1 MTSEL
6 SPARQRLAE
15 LQKTK
20 GAAVAKMTA
29 LQSQI
34 GKLDEIIAAI
44 SPARAALD
52 AADHEHKAALSR
64 WAKGEDAAQPRTS
77 RRRRASLVDALAQ
90 AELDASAA
98 VAARAEL
105 STTLVVYGKK
115 VRADQVDA
123 EKLAKVLV
131 VEEMRKL
138 LHEVISS
145 RAVADALAQRFAG
158 ARAEILRGIG
168 FGDTRFGEAQNA
180 LEKFERQLHEADAP
194 AKIEPN
200 GDEWRRF
207 TSALMSDA
215 TVSFED
221 AQETVLAPLPATQAA
236 LDSLTAIAR
245 GVESL
250 ATNSVGSW

>member
-98 VAARAEL
+98 VAAR
-105 STTLVVYGKK
+105 
-115 VRADQVDA
+115 
-123 EKLAKVLV
+123 
-131 VEEMRKL
+131 
-138 LHEVISS
+138 VIRS
-145 RAVADALAQRFAG
+145 RVS
-158 ARAEILRGIG
+158 
-168 FGDTRFGEAQNA
+168 AQN
-180 LEKFERQLHEADAP
+180 
-194 AKIEPN
+194 
-200 GDEWRRF
+200 
-207 TSALMSDA
+207 TLM
-215 TVSFED
+215 
-221 AQETVLAPLPATQAA
+221 VLSSGWSCL
-236 LDSLTAIAR
+236 SR
-245 GVESL
+245 GE
-250 ATNSVGSW
+250 NY